1 MLQTHG
7 GGFFLISYFC
17 DFDFSGKKDKKILEN
32 HVAVVQWVD
41 IVLCVSVASKWAAKG
56 TPWC

>member
-1 MLQTHG
+1 VEFIYYIYREKGQ
-7 GGFFLISYFC
+7 
-17 DFDFSGKKDKKILEN
+17 KEKN

-41 IVLCVSVASKWAAKG
+41 FVLCVSVASKWAAKG